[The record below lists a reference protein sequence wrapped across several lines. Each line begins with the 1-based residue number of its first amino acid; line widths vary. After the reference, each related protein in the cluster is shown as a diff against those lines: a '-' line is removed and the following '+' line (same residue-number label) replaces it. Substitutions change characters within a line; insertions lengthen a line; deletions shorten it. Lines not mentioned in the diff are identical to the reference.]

1 MSPTRWLRVSYWVGA
16 IADGLAAAAMFS
28 PAIGSAIYERGDFEP
43 GVEYQYAMR
52 LGGSLMLGWTL
63 LLLWADRKPLERR
76 GVLPMTVL
84 VIAGLASAGA
94 YAVSHGF
101 IELEKMLPTW
111 GLQTFLSLLFI
122 FSYVRAGRAAR
133 AVALGDDEMSLE
145 QAVEELLASRRIAV
159 AGVSRSSD
167 APANLI
173 FKKLRDCGYEVYAI
187 NPNAETVE
195 GSRAYGSLAELPQA
209 PEAVMVATH
218 PDQALG
224 IAQQCHDAG
233 VRYVWFHRSVDGGS
247 YAPEADA
254 LCRSYGA
261 TVIPGGC
268 PMMHLQ
274 PVDFAHRCMRGVLG
288 AMHKLP
294 EAIERPKA

>member
-1 MSPTRWLRVSYWVGA
+1 MSPTRWLRVSYWAGA
-16 IADGLAAAAMFS
+16 IADGLAAAAMLS
-28 PAIGSAIYERGDFEP
+28 PALGSAIYDRGGFEP

-63 LLLWADRKPLERR
+63 LLRWAVGKPLERR
-76 GVLPMTVL
+76 GVLPLTVF

-111 GLQTFLSLLFI
+111 GLQGFLTLLFL
-122 FSYVRAGRAAR
+122 FSYFRAGRAAR
-133 AVALGDDEMSLE
+133 VVALGDDEMSLE
-145 QAVEELLASRRIAV
+145 RAAKEFLAMRRIAV

-167 APANLI
+167 TPANGI
-173 FKKLRDCGYEVYAI
+173 YKKLRDRGYAVYALT
-187 NPNAETVE
+187 PNAETVE
-195 GSRAYGSLAELPQA
+195 ASRAYGSLAELPHA

-224 IAQQCHDAG
+224 IAQQCQEAG

-247 YAPEADA
+247 YSAEADA

-268 PMMHLQ
+268 PMMHLE

-294 EAIERPKA
+294 EAVEKPKA

>member
-28 PAIGSAIYERGDFEP
+28 PALGSAIYDRSDFEP
-43 GVEYQYAMR
+43 GVEFQYAMR

-76 GVLPMTVL
+76 GVLPLTVI

-111 GLQTFLSLLFI
+111 GLQAFLTLLFL

-133 AVALGDDEMSLE
+133 AVVLGEGQMSLE
-145 QAVEELLASRRIAV
+145 RAAEEFLATRRVAV
-159 AGVSRSSD
+159 AGVSRSSG

-173 FKKLRDCGYEVYAI
+173 FKKLRDSGYEVYAL
-187 NPNAETVE
+187 NPNAEMVE
-195 GSRAYGSLAELPQA
+195 GARAYGSLAELPQT

-224 IAQQCHDAG
+224 IARQCQDAG
-233 VRYVWFHRSVDGGS
+233 VRYVWFHQSVDGGS
-247 YAPEADA
+247 YSAEADA
-254 LCRSYGA
+254 LCRRYGA

-274 PVDFAHRCMRGVLG
+274 PVDLAHRCMRGVLG

-294 EAIERPKA
+294 EAIEQPKA